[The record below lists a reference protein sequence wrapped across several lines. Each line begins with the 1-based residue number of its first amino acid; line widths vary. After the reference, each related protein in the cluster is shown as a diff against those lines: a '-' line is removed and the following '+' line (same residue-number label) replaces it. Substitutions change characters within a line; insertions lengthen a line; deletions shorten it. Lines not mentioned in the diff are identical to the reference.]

1 MNSITGRRK
10 KMSDRKGK
18 GGFPKVDVIGK
29 TNAMNPKPI
38 AKRHGQMVT
47 KGKDLRAGKG
57 K

>member
-1 MNSITGRRK
+1 
-10 KMSDRKGK
+10 MSDRKG
-18 GGFPKVDVIGK
+18 GRNFPKVDVIGK
-29 TNAMNPKPI
+29 TSAINPKPI